1 MFFTL
6 FKEGI
11 RGTAKY
17 EERKG
22 SSKKKI
28 IQKCTKERPVGPDGY
43 TGLARTIKQNGG
55 VISREGICVTLAE
68 ELIDK
73 PCMLPLALADV
84 PLEKDSF

>member
-1 MFFTL
+1 M
-6 FKEGI
+6 KSG
-11 RGTAKY
+11 RVAQ
-17 EERKG
+17 
-22 SSKKKI
+22 KKNN
-28 IQKCTKERPVGPDGY
+28 TKMHKRETRPVGPDGY